1 MASER
6 CNRAA
11 TTTDDGTFPGLM
23 ARLRAGDE
31 AAARDVYEWWAWRL
45 IDLTR
50 ARLGRAIAV
59 KEDPEDVV
67 QSVYRSFFRR
77 YGMGHFRVDDWHDVW
92 ALLVTIA
99 LRKCANR
106 RLFYAA
112 ECRDPRREAS
122 LGPVE
127 PNTTDPTPEDEAML
141 AETVER
147 LLLRFPTEERAVVEL
162 SLQGHTV
169 KEISASLDR
178 PERSVYRI
186 REHVRAWLERQAFDR

>member
-1 MASER
+1 
-6 CNRAA
+6 
-11 TTTDDGTFPGLM
+11 M

-50 ARLGRAIAV
+50 ARLGRSIAA

-77 YGMGHFRVDDWHDVW
+77 YGMGQFRVDDWHDVW

-106 RLFYAA
+106 RQFYAA
-112 ECRDPRREAS
+112 ECRDPKREAA

-147 LLLRFPTEERAVVEL
+147 LLLRFPAEERAVVEL

-169 KEISASLDR
+169 KEISATLDR

-186 REHVRAWLERQAFDR
+186 RDHVRAWLERQAFDR